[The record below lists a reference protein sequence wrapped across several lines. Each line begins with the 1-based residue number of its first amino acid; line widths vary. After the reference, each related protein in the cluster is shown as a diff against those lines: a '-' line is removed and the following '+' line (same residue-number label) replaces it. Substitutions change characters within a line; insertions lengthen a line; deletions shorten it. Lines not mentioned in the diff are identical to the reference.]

1 VINASCSRPNAGL
14 PGPARGWGDGPH
26 AGTVPLVRVSPP
38 LYTAS
43 AVKQWVVMGEAPAR
57 APGDMRAWFARDG
70 DAERGLDRTVI
81 EHDSDDAAVNHE
93 TSGII

>member
-1 VINASCSRPNAGL
+1 VINASCGRPNAGR
-14 PGPARGWGDGPH
+14 PGLARGWGDGPH

-43 AVKQWVVMGEAPAR
+43 AVKQAMSNGDAPAR
-57 APGDMRAWFARDG
+57 APDDMRAWFARDE
-70 DAERGLDRTVI
+70 DAERGVDRTVI